1 MTEMAKIDSID
12 EKLIKLLQFDARQSS
27 EVLGKQLKI
36 SPTTVRR
43 RIRKLLEDGTMRFV
57 AVADPR
63 IWGADLSAHI
73 GLNVDR
79 AQLNPVVKAIS
90 SIEAIKNI
98 SLTAGRFDMMCFVRV
113 ASVEELSNLL
123 RTRLAPIKGIT
134 HCETFLCIKDV
145 VNQEAL
151 SFDEM
156 ERYIE

>member
-1 MTEMAKIDSID
+1 MATIDPID
-12 EKLIKLLQFDARQSS
+12 DKLTKLLQFDARQSS
-27 EVLGKQLKI
+27 EVLAKRLGV

-43 RIRKLLEDGTMRFV
+43 RIRKLLANGTIRIV

-63 IWGADLSAHI
+63 IWGANLYAHI

-79 AQLNPVVKAIS
+79 AQLNPVVEAIS
-90 SIEAIKNI
+90 SIEAVKNI
-98 SLTAGRFDMMCFVRV
+98 ALTAGRFDMMCFVRV

-123 RTRLAPIKGIT
+123 RTRIASIKGII

-145 VNQEAL
+145 VNQETL
-151 SFDEM
+151 SFGEM